1 MIVNHIYYIFVIKSG
16 RIFGEQNMNKENGKK
31 YMILMVVTL
40 LLVINIMPVVTSTV
54 FSKSDQITDIST
66 DNIEIAVQKNE
77 DRLTLQYEINHYT
90 MNELIIENKQFYQ
103 INIDDESNF
112 IISGK
117 PDLPNIC
124 RSIII
129 PDTAKMEV
137 RVLSSNYEEIQ
148 GLKIAPS
155 KGIIKRS
162 INPDDVAYEFDEIYQ
177 KNAFFPETIVEL
189 QDPYILHDYRGQVV
203 QINPFQYNPLEETL
217 RCYTGITVEI
227 YPSGSDTVNILT
239 RAQPLDSI
247 DVDFKQIYNRHFINF
262 GILEYPPIVEQGN
275 MLIIVYDDFWDS
287 MLPFVN
293 WKNTKG
299 IPTEMVKV
307 SEIGNAN
314 AIKLYIEQYYA
325 DNGLTFVLLVGDAD
339 EVPTLYTSP
348 YTYGASDPSYSYIVG
363 DDNYQDLFI
372 GRFSAESTGDVDTQ
386 VERSIEYERDPQ
398 IGGEWY
404 YKGTGVASNQGP
416 GDDGEYDDE
425 HMDFIRDDLFA
436 YTYTEVDQI
445 YDPYATSTMVS
456 NALNDGRSI
465 VNYCGHGSITS
476 WGSSGFHT
484 SDINALTN
492 DNMLPFICCVACNNG
507 EFDGPT
513 CFAETW
519 LRATNN
525 GNNEPTGAIGVFAS
539 TQSQS
544 WDPPM
549 DAEDE
554 IVDILIETY
563 ADNIRCSY
571 GALCFEGTMHMMDEY
586 GTPCYDETDAWTVFG
601 DPSLQ
606 VRTDTP
612 TTYTVNHDPS
622 VSQGLTTFEV
632 EVEGVKNALCAISQD
647 FILLGY
653 GYTNETGNAAVE
665 FFEPFDREGVVD
677 LVVTA
682 YNMIPYMTILNTN
695 TAPEKPER
703 PDGPDQGKPG
713 SVYMFTT
720 VTTDVDG
727 DQIFY
732 NFSWGDDTYS
742 GWVGPFESGE
752 TGTASHSWDENGT
765 YEIRA
770 KAKDVF
776 GDESD
781 WSEPFSVSMPRDRT
795 FFFTLLEI
803 LEQFFPQ
810 LFSFLRGL
818 N

>member
-1 MIVNHIYYIFVIKSG
+1 MKEIYGGVK
-16 RIFGEQNMNKENGKK
+16 MKKMNGKK
-31 YMILMVVTL
+31 YMIFFMVAL
-40 LLVINIMPVVTSTV
+40 LLVINIMPAVTSTI
-54 FSKSDQITDIST
+54 FSKLDKVQDIST
-66 DNIEIAVQKNE
+66 EDIEDTENIEIAVQQNE
-77 DRLTLQYEINHYT
+77 DIITLDYKIHEYNLEEITIEGEQYCRVF
-90 MNELIIENKQFYQ
+90 L
-103 INIDDESNF
+103 DDESNQMVR
-112 IISGK
+112 GE

-124 RSIII
+124 RSVII
-129 PDTAKMEV
+129 PDNSKMDI
-137 RVLSSNYEEIQ
+137 RVIYSNYEDVKGI
-148 GLKIAPS
+148 KISPS
-155 KGIIKRS
+155 KGHIKRTIDPS
-162 INPDDVAYEFDEIYQ
+162 DVPYEFDDMYYD
-177 KNAFFPETIVEL
+177 NHWFPEQIAEL
-189 QDPYILHDYRGQVV
+189 QTPYILRDFRGQVV
-203 QINPFQYNPLEETL
+203 QINPFQYNPVEETL
-217 RCYTGITVEI
+217 RCYTDITVDI
-227 YPSGSDTVNILT
+227 YPRGSDTVNVLT
-239 RAQPLDSI
+239 RTQPLDSI

-262 GILEYPPIVEQGN
+262 EILEYPPIAEQGN

-339 EVPTLYTSP
+339 GVPPLYTSP
-348 YTYGASDPSYSYIVG
+348 YTSGASDPSYSYIVG
-363 DDNYQDLFI
+363 NDNYQDLFI
-372 GRFSAESTGDVDTQ
+372 GRFSAESSEDVDTQ

-404 YKGTGVASNQGP
+404 HKGTGIASSQGP

-425 HMDFIRDDLFA
+425 HMDFIRDDLLA

-456 NALNDGRSI
+456 NALNEGRSI

-476 WGSSGFHT
+476 WGSSGFSN
-484 SDINALTN
+484 SDINTLTN

-507 EFDGPT
+507 EFDGYTT
-513 CFAETW
+513 CFAENW

-554 IVDILIETY
+554 IVDILVETY
-563 ADNIRCSY
+563 ADNIRYTY

-586 GTPCYDETDAWTVFG
+586 GTSCYDETDSWTFFG

-606 VRTDTP
+606 IRTNTP
-612 TTYTVNHDPS
+612 STMTVNHNPS
-622 VSQGLTTFEV
+622 VSPGSTTFEV
-632 EVEGVKNALCAISQD
+632 EVEGVENALCAISQD

-653 GYTNETGNAAVE
+653 GYTDETGKGVIE
-665 FFEPFDREGVVD
+665 FFEPFDSGGEVD

-682 YNMIPYMTILNTN
+682 YNMIPYMAKVNTN
-695 TAPEKPER
+695 NAPEKPER
-703 PDGPDQGKPG
+703 PDGSDQGKPG
-713 SVYMFTT
+713 SIYLFTT
-720 VTTDVDG
+720 VSTDID
-727 DQIFY
+727 DDPIFY
-732 NFSWGDDTYS
+732 NFSWGDGTYS
-742 GWVGPFESGE
+742 DWVGPFESGE
-752 TGTASHSWDENGT
+752 SAGASHSWDEEGI
-765 YEIRA
+765 YEIKV
-770 KAKDVF
+770 KAKDDH
-776 GDESD
+776 GDESE
-781 WSEPFSVSMPRDRT
+781 WSEPLSISMPKDKT
-795 FFFTLLEI
+795 FFFSLLDLLE
-803 LEQFFPQ
+803 Q
-810 LFSFLRGL
+810 LFPRLFSYLGWF

>member
-1 MIVNHIYYIFVIKSG
+1 
-16 RIFGEQNMNKENGKK
+16 MNKEIGKK
-31 YMILMVVTL
+31 YMILLLAVS
-40 LLVINIMPVVTSTV
+40 LLVINFMPVGSSTIFSTADQTINTVTAPV
-54 FSKSDQITDIST
+54 EIS
-66 DNIEIAVQKNE
+66 VQKNE
-77 DRLTLQYEINHYT
+77 DIFTLQYEINHYS
-90 MNELIIENKQFYQ
+90 MNELIIEDKQFYE
-103 INIDDESNF
+103 ITIDDESNF

-129 PDTAKMEV
+129 PDTAKMEI

-148 GLKIAPS
+148 GIKIAPS

-189 QDPYILHDYRGQVV
+189 QDPYILRDYRGQVV
-203 QINPFQYNPLEETL
+203 QINPFQYNPVEETL
-217 RCYTGITVEI
+217 RCYTDITVEI
-227 YPSGSDTVNILT
+227 SPSGSDTVNVLT
-239 RAQPLDSI
+239 RTKQLNSI

-262 GILEYPPIVEQGN
+262 GIIGYPPVTEQGN
-275 MLIIVYDDFWDS
+275 MLIIVYDAFWDS

-293 WKNTKG
+293 WKNMKG
-299 IPTEMVKV
+299 VPTEMIKV

-314 AIKLYIEQYYA
+314 AIKLYIEQYYT

-339 EVPTLYTSP
+339 EVPSLYTSM

-363 DDNYQDLFI
+363 SDNYQDLFI
-372 GRFSAESTGDVDTQ
+372 GRFSAESTDDVDTQ

-398 IGGEWY
+398 SGVEWY
-404 YKGTGVASNQGP
+404 HKGTGIASNQGP

-425 HMDFIRDDLFA
+425 HMDFIRDDLLS

-456 NALNDGRSI
+456 NALNEGRSI
-465 VNYCGHGSITS
+465 VNYCGHGSMTS
-476 WGSSGFHT
+476 WGSSGFSN
-484 SDINALTN
+484 SDINVLTN

-507 EFDGPT
+507 EFDGYTT

-519 LRATNN
+519 LRATNT

-563 ADNIRCSY
+563 ADNFRCSY

-586 GTPCYDETDAWTVFG
+586 GMSCYDETDAWTVFG

-622 VSQGLTTFEV
+622 VSQGSTTFNV
-632 EVEGVKNALCAISQD
+632 EVVGVENALCAISQNYE
-647 FILLGY
+647 LLGY
-653 GYTNETGNAAVE
+653 GYTDASGNAVID
-665 FFEPFDREGVVD
+665 FFEPFDKDDEVD

-682 YNMIPYMTILNTN
+682 YNMIPYTAILNAN
-695 TAPEKPER
+695 SAPEIPQR
-703 PDGPDQGKPG
+703 PDGPDEGKPG
-713 SVYMFTT
+713 TVYLFSTM
-720 VTTDVDG
+720 TTDPDG
-727 DQIFY
+727 DCIFY
-732 NFSWGDDTYS
+732 QFSWGDGTFS
-742 GWVGPFESGE
+742 EWVGPFASGE
-752 TGTASHSWDENGT
+752 EEGTTHSWDEQGV
-765 YEIRA
+765 YEVKV
-770 KAKDVF
+770 KAKDTF
-776 GDESD
+776 GSESD
-781 WSEPFSVSMPRDRT
+781 WSEPFAITMPKDKAL
-795 FFFTLLEI
+795 FFTLLDI